1 MGGLDIGYGRWDD
14 REHRLND
21 EKEQFWSGVDYCNYR
36 MTDILKP
43 KNYQTSSINRTFTP
57 RMPWH
62 DIGVRIKGTSVL
74 DLSRHFVQYWNYVNF
89 QLHMNER

>member
-1 MGGLDIGYGRWDD
+1 MWR
-14 REHRLND
+14 
-21 EKEQFWSGVDYCNYR
+21 GVDYCNYR

-43 KNYQTSSINRTFTP
+43 KNYKSSSIDRNFHP

-62 DIGVRIKGTSVL
+62 DIGVRIRGGSVL

-89 QLHMNER
+89 QLNMDDRELLVYAGINEEMLEDTE